1 MAELFDAASKIA
13 LIPHKPGCYIM
24 RDKRGRIVY
33 VGKAKDLKNRVRNY
47 FQSSGDPR
55 LFVARLPKI
64 LGDIEV
70 IITANEKEAMILE
83 NTLIKAHKPRYNV
96 QLKDDKNYLSL
107 RINTR
112 HEWPR
117 VDVVRHQKKDG
128 ARYFG
133 PYHSAKAIRQT
144 LNILNKYFQL
154 RTCTD
159 SVLNHR
165 VRPCLQYQIKRCP
178 APCVFEVD
186 KEAYDQHVR
195 EAILFLEG
203 RGDELLDSLKARMYE
218 ASEDMEFE
226 RAANFRDQIISIQR
240 ALERQMAVTAERV
253 DRDVIGYWREGERL
267 TIQLLFVRAGKLEG
281 TRAFSYKQQ
290 EFPDHEL
297 ISSFLNLYYAAGNF
311 IPKEILVPV
320 ELEESEL
327 EAYEELLSELKGQK
341 VSVIHPQRG
350 AKRALIS
357 MATENAK
364 SSFESE
370 HDKEERTQD
379 LLESLQERLGLSHY
393 PERIECFD
401 ISNFQGKQIVASM
414 VVFEG
419 GVPNKNEYR
428 RYKMR
433 EVTSQ
438 DDFASMH
445 EVLTR
450 RFSKVASGED
460 AAPDLVVIDGGKGQL
475 AQAVAVV
482 QDLGIHDVDVIGLAK
497 SRVDKVGFGDDEVT
511 RSPERVFLPGRKN
524 PVVLKQNSAEI
535 FLLERIRDEAHRFAI
550 TFHQEL
556 RRKETLKSSLDDI
569 PGVGP
574 ATRKD
579 LLRHFGSLR
588 KVKTATLEE
597 LKAVP
602 GVGPKMAETIFG
614 WFR

>member
-203 RGDELLDSLKARMYE
+203 RGDELLDSLKARMYQ

-267 TIQLLFVRAGKLEG
+267 TIQLLFVRSGKLEG

-327 EAYEELLSELKGQK
+327 AAYEELLSELKGQK

-588 KVKTATLEE
+588 KIKTATLEE
-597 LKAVP
+597 LKDVP

>member
-327 EAYEELLSELKGQK
+327 AAYEELLSELKGQK

-588 KVKTATLEE
+588 KIKTATLEE